1 MKKKAL
7 PIPVSAIVAALAL
20 LAGCAL
26 NTGPAQPAS
35 TAATSGDPA
44 VQQADETSED
54 RADASAHPQTAMGF
68 EVKKEFSVG
77 TAFDPL
83 SEAAQ
88 DAVPAEFL
96 LCEGGFI
103 YEDENGLYGILSPDF
118 RHDTGAVY
126 AQAQPRGE
134 LFMVTADG
142 SVYAETPESL
152 NRFSLVTAQGEELL
166 SAQYADFYVT
176 GNFVAAM
183 KAAERAS
190 RSGGA
195 LLTYTNLQFL
205 APEARE
211 DTKES
216 AVYFQGEWQVYDL
229 LTMMP
234 VAQASGAAPGKWAAC
249 GKFIGWTDARGRSHA
264 ATALG
269 GTLPEGAQLLDSGD
283 YSLTENTIATV
294 YNAEG
299 EKLFS
304 YDPQEYTLKYASAY
318 GVYCCVSNT
327 QNDNRAYSF
336 FLLDEN
342 GVRLPGTYESK
353 TANVSFVMYGKY
365 LYTDARLYYNGKLLG
380 SGRGAVGG
388 WLDTDLGRGAY
399 ICSEGKN
406 DEGVKCRTYVYYDA
420 DGAFIAEAEDPLADL
435 RIDGFFIPVDEDD
448 TSAVYVF
455 QTGECVPVVSKVGD
469 WFACVPGEKE
479 GACGLIDILTG
490 ETLLTG
496 YEAYMYFGT
505 AAGPEGRVPVV
516 CAFRGGTADV
526 YTVNGF

>member
-7 PIPVSAIVAALAL
+7 PIPVSAIFAALAL

-35 TAATSGDPA
+35 TAATSGDHA

-54 RADASAHPQTAMGF
+54 RTDASAHSQTAMGF

-103 YEDENGLYGILSPDF
+103 YEDENGLYGIISPDF

-294 YNAEG
+294 YNADG

-304 YDPQEYTLKYASAY
+304 YDPQDYMLKYASAY

-342 GVRLPGTYESK
+342 GVRGHVMLPSG
-353 TANVSFVMYGKY
+353 F
-365 LYTDARLYYNGKLLG
+365 LLQ
-380 SGRGAVGG
+380 
-388 WLDTDLGRGAY
+388 
-399 ICSEGKN
+399 EGI
-406 DEGVKCRTYVYYDA
+406 T
-420 DGAFIAEAEDPLADL
+420 I
-435 RIDGFFIPVDEDD
+435 RI
-448 TSAVYVF
+448 
-455 QTGECVPVVSKVGD
+455 
-469 WFACVPGEKE
+469 
-479 GACGLIDILTG
+479 
-490 ETLLTG
+490 
-496 YEAYMYFGT
+496 GT
-505 AAGPEGRVPVV
+505 ASLQFPLMSCIPEGCVADIRFNQQQLALLQTSTQVDIAIILRSGEAMHFPFALQGFQS
-516 CAFRGGTADV
+516 AFQKMSAAIRP
-526 YTVNGF
+526 

>member
-7 PIPVSAIVAALAL
+7 PVLIPAIVAALAL
-20 LAGCAL
+20 LAGCVL
-26 NTGPAQPAS
+26 NT
-35 TAATSGDPA
+35 DPA
-44 VQQADETSED
+44 HTADPSAPTENGLSEEST
-54 RADASAHPQTAMGF
+54 DASAQSHISADRD
-68 EVKKEFSVG
+68 VKKVFSVG

-83 SEAAQ
+83 AEAAQ

-96 LCEGGFI
+96 LCDGGCI
-103 YEDENGLYGILSPDF
+103 YEAENGLYGILSPDF

-126 AQAQPRGE
+126 AQAQPRGD

-142 SVYAETPESL
+142 SIYAETPESL
-152 NRFSLVTAQGEELL
+152 NRFALVTAQGEELL

-176 GNFVAAM
+176 GDFVSAM
-183 KAAERAS
+183 KATERAS

-205 APEARE
+205 VPEERE
-211 DTKES
+211 NTKES

-234 VAQASGAAPGKWAAC
+234 VAQASGAAPGKWAAH
-249 GKFIGWTDARGRSHA
+249 GKFISWIDARGRYHA
-264 ATALG
+264 STALG

-294 YNAEG
+294 YTSEG

-304 YDPQEYTLKYASAY
+304 YDPQDYTLKYVPRY
-318 GVYCCVSNT
+318 GVYCCVGNT
-327 QNDNRAYSF
+327 QNDNRASSF

-342 GVRLPGTYESK
+342 GVRPPGNYESK
-353 TANVSFVMYGKY
+353 SSDASFDMYGNY
-365 LYTDARLYYNGKLLG
+365 LFTGTRLYYNGKLLG
-380 SGRGAVGG
+380 SGRTAVGG

-399 ICSEGKN
+399 IYSEGRN

-420 DGAFIAEAEDPLADL
+420 EGAFIAEAEDPLSDL
-435 RIDGFFIPVDEDD
+435 RISGFFIPVDEDEV
-448 TSAVYVF
+448 SKVYVF
-455 QTGECVPVVSKVGD
+455 RTGELVPVVSKVGD

-479 GACGLIDILTG
+479 GSNDLIDILTG
-490 ETLLTG
+490 ETLLSG
-496 YEAYMYFGT
+496 YEAYRYLGT
-505 AAGPEGRVPVV
+505 ATGDGGSVPLICAVSGGR
-516 CAFRGGTADV
+516 ADV
-526 YTVNGF
+526 YTVNAD